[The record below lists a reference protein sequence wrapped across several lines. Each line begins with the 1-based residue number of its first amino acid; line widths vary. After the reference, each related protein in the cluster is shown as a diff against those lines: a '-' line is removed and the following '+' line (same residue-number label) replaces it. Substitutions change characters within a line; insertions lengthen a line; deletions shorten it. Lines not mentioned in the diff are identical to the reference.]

1 MFYGIAI
8 FIFVLVCLMLVG
20 IILLQ
25 SSQTGG
31 MGSAMGGQAMNTA
44 FGGQG
49 ADKLLVKITTGLA
62 VSYMVLAI
70 GIGVMG
76 NPASKIVSQDSP
88 TISRNKGSAVL
99 TTPVEEKLQPIES
112 LEPSSQTPTD
122 LKLDTE

>member
-31 MGSAMGGQAMNTA
+31 MGTAMGGQAMNTA

-76 NPASKIVSQDSP
+76 NPASKIVTQDEP
-88 TISRNKGSAVL
+88 TITRNQGVSA
-99 TTPVEEKLQPIES
+99 TSPSIKEELQPIET
-112 LEPSSQTPTD
+112 LTPTSQPPNE
-122 LKLDTE
+122 TEGETE